1 MNDIRQKA
9 EFFAKLTNI
18 ENLDKLESVEREQ
31 LMVDAVRAGF
41 ILSSLFRGWKGTPY
55 AWDMIVE
62 IHPLARKFINAFV
75 NMEKHVDVRELQNK
89 PPSEMWSFDKT
100 TRSVEEHPVA
110 TTTMFE
116 ALREV
121 IRIKP

>member
-62 IHPLARKFINAFV
+62 IHPLARKFINDLQHSVRVV
-75 NMEKHVDVRELQNK
+75 NSIQN
-89 PPSEMWSFDKT
+89 
-100 TRSVEEHPVA
+100 RHPWGAPFLYVHNA
-110 TTTMFE
+110 SGVTP
-116 ALREV
+116 AA
-121 IRIKP
+121 IRP